1 MNRRIGIGIIGAGG
15 IAPTHARLYA
25 EFRDLAEV
33 VAVCDVIPE
42 RAEQLAELCR
52 TELDFSE
59 VRAYRHH
66 DELLADECVQAVSIC
81 TRPSPTPNR

>member
-42 RAEQLAELCR
+42 RAEQLA
-52 TELDFSE
+52 
-59 VRAYRHH
+59 
-66 DELLADECVQAVSIC
+66 
-81 TRPSPTPNR
+81 